1 MKICTKCK
9 IEKDFDEF
17 HKHKR
22 CKDGLANRCKEC
34 SSLDKKEYYDN
45 NKSDV
50 KDRVK
55 KYRDD
60 NIEVVNERVK
70 NYYTKNKE
78 ELLEYKKNYHIVNKE
93 RKDELYKKWRENNRE
108 HINEYSKNYNK
119 MRIKSDDLY
128 KLKCTIRSLVL
139 YSIKNRGYKK
149 KDRTENI
156 LGCTME
162 EFKVYIEERFKEGM
176 SWSNHGEWHL
186 DHKTPVSWATNE
198 DEVYELNHFKNFQ
211 PLWENE
217 NLSKGNR
224 YKN

>member
-22 CKDGLANRCKEC
+22 CKDGLANRCKVC

-55 KYRDD
+55 KYRED

-108 HINEYSKNYNK
+108 HINSR
-119 MRIKSDDLY
+119 MGS
-128 KLKCTIRSLVL
+128 C
-139 YSIKNRGYKK
+139 
-149 KDRTENI
+149 
-156 LGCTME
+156 
-162 EFKVYIEERFKEGM
+162 
-176 SWSNHGEWHL
+176 W
-186 DHKTPVSWATNE
+186 
-198 DEVYELNHFKNFQ
+198 
-211 PLWENE
+211 
-217 NLSKGNR
+217 
-224 YKN
+224 